1 MVSVHVPSHRIVEHL
16 QLWSSRSLLTQ
27 NRLQE
32 AFYAIYE
39 PEIATSLDLFC
50 EFKKDD
56 PNYVKRVRKFS
67 STYLL
72 DKLELNTKSRCVFC
86 WSGVDGC

>member
-1 MVSVHVPSHRIVEHL
+1 M
-16 QLWSSRSLLTQ
+16 LTQ

-32 AFYAIYE
+32 AFYAIYD
-39 PEIATSLDLFC
+39 PEIAASLDLFC
-50 EFKKDD
+50 EFKKADKK
-56 PNYVKRVRKFS
+56 YVKSVRRFA

-86 WSGVDGC
+86 WSGKPSQALFSLSCPHALLLT